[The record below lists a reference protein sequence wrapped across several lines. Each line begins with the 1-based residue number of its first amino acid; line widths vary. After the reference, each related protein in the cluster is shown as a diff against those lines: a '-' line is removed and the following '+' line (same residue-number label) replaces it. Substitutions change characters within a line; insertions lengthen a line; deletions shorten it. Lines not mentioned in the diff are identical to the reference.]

1 VNPEEVN
8 VSTFDRPSRLRD
20 VWAHHGEAVTTAVV
34 LTGWLAAHQG
44 TSALVTV
51 PLYLAAYVVG
61 GTGRRSKGARSCS
74 ESANSRSIC

>member
-1 VNPEEVN
+1 VN
-8 VSTFDRPSRLRD
+8 VATFDRPSRLRD
-20 VWAHHGEAVTTAVV
+20 VWAHHGEAVTTAVCAAFV
-34 LTGWLAAHQG
+34 LTGWLAARQG

-74 ESANSRSIC
+74 ESANLRSIC